1 MWTVCVCVYVSLGEL
16 GTCGVYKSSHPA
28 LFFCLFWGFFSLQE
42 ESTDTQLGE
51 VSSQAVRAFPDLE

>member
-1 MWTVCVCVYVSLGEL
+1 MCIYMCEPREL
-16 GTCGVYKSSHPA
+16 GTCGVYRAPILLCF
-28 LFFCLFWGFFSLQE
+28 LFVLGGFFLQE

>member
-1 MWTVCVCVYVSLGEL
+1 MWTVCVYVSLGEL
-16 GTCGVYKSSHPA
+16 GTCGVYRAPI
-28 LFFCLFWGFFSLQE
+28 LLCFFVCFGGVFLQE

>member
-1 MWTVCVCVYVSLGEL
+1 MWTVCVYVSLGEL
-16 GTCGVYKSSHPA
+16 GTCGVYRAPILLCFF
-28 LFFCLFWGFFSLQE
+28 LFVLGGVFLQE

>member
-1 MWTVCVCVYVSLGEL
+1 MVFIELPSCFVFLFVLGR
-16 GTCGVYKSSHPA
+16 
-28 LFFCLFWGFFSLQE
+28 FFLQE